1 MEKGVARGAGRKRG
15 REMDEVIQR
24 FNEQGVRYLLIGGQA
39 LRLAGMP
46 RFSMDWDFF
55 IPPRDEENIVKI
67 NKVLGEA
74 IDIPVVPLG
83 EQGESFVQTYQTQW
97 GVLQFHLG
105 VPGLADF
112 DEAEK
117 RSVTR
122 ETEAG
127 VPVMCAR
134 EEDLLASKTAAGR
147 AEDQADIEFLQRKET
162 LRNRDLPDK

>member
-1 MEKGVARGAGRKRG
+1 
-15 REMDEVIQR
+15 MDEVIQR

-105 VPGLADF
+105 VPGLSSF
-112 DEAEK
+112 DSAEGRAVMRK
-117 RSVTR
+117 T
-122 ETEAG
+122 ETG
-127 VPVMCAR
+127 VLAKCASP
-134 EEDLLASKTAAGR
+134 EDLLASKTAAGR
-147 AEDQADIEFLQRKET
+147 AEDQADIEFLRRRQEKKHGQTDPCKGE
-162 LRNRDLPDK
+162 